1 MNDSGTLSIMY
12 HRFDEHKYPSTNI
25 DMEVFK
31 KQIQIIKNN
40 KLNFYIPDKFEKE
53 FKKKKKT
60 KKKFC

>member
-53 FKKKKKT
+53 FKKKKT